1 MSNERRCPDRAA
13 AAWQRLAVAVLPKR
27 ARRRS
32 RSAGR
37 GARTGSAHHRARRA
51 NAGADRHRDRVA
63 ARARSASAAALRAR
77 RAARAH
83 RAQLTRHH
91 RRRLPRRG
99 PGVVDQLGQRTSHG
113 HARHANRPIDG
124 RPDHARSATR
134 GRIARGNPTWDWRFW
149 LYRRLRS
156 VARFCARRARNR
168 SLLPLNLMVP
178 VPPMPLVSRK
188 SILALAA
195 VIDVAVNAGNRPV
208 SAKTL
213 AARQKL
219 PPRHLEPVL
228 QALVHDGILKG
239 IRGPRGGYE
248 LARGRG
254 DITAEDIL

>member
-1 MSNERRCPDRAA
+1 
-13 AAWQRLAVAVLPKR
+13 
-27 ARRRS
+27 
-32 RSAGR
+32 
-37 GARTGSAHHRARRA
+37 
-51 NAGADRHRDRVA
+51 
-63 ARARSASAAALRAR
+63 
-77 RAARAH
+77 
-83 RAQLTRHH
+83 
-91 RRRLPRRG
+91 
-99 PGVVDQLGQRTSHG
+99 
-113 HARHANRPIDG
+113 
-124 RPDHARSATR
+124 
-134 GRIARGNPTWDWRFW
+134 
-149 LYRRLRS
+149 
-156 VARFCARRARNR
+156 
-168 SLLPLNLMVP
+168 MVP

-254 DITAEDIL
+254 DITAEDILRAASAAEEAAEPPLPGTPLINRVVRPALSEAERIFSAALGRINVEDMARQAQALK